1 MPGSPYIL
9 YPMTPALCTCCV
21 LLINQHLESSCDLNS
36 VPINV
41 IAAIFVKK
49 SLTEVGSLRAIN
61 QESCREYS
69 IACCSQPDLKVGVEV
84 HNFNG

>member
-1 MPGSPYIL
+1 MK
-9 YPMTPALCTCCV
+9 
-21 LLINQHLESSCDLNS
+21 N
-36 VPINV
+36 
-41 IAAIFVKK
+41 

-84 HNFNG
+84 HNFMAKSDSSSQVVGS